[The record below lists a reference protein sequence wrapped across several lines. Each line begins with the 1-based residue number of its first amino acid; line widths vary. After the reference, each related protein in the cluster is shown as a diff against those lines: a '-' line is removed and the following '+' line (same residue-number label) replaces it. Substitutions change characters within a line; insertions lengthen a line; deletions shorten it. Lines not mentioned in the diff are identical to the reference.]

1 MQVQEILIVKHKN
14 ESYGIS
20 TEDINQIARV
30 PMLMPMPLRPA
41 GVRGLCAVSGN
52 IVSLL
57 DLGMLLGMGEVDY
70 DAQDARLL
78 SLNNEYASNALLVS
92 EVYNTVDVDEANI
105 EYIEDDEDPVDAIFK
120 YQDSLVQIL
129 SLEKL
134 VNKIQKVSIE
144 AKEVKNGKVKVE
156 DTQEEAT
163 NRFLI
168 FSMYREKYALN
179 IDYLQEIIL
188 ADQNFTELVGASKD
202 VVGLITLRDEL
213 ILVVDLRKYYGFEAV
228 NNEDNR
234 ILITVHNGKRVG
246 LLIDKILDIKNY
258 ALSDIEY
265 MSENEDMKIA
275 GVIHDEHSLISF
287 FDEVVLEDIFQAN
300 DAFIDEVSE
309 DVSDTSATADMRE
322 VIIFELYEKEY
333 AFDID
338 SVDEIIDVMSPTKV
352 AFSDE
357 RIDGIINIRGQV
369 VTMVSL
375 FDKLGLEPRTT
386 EDAKIIICNVNN
398 VRMGFMVDNVSDI
411 VAIKEDEIR
420 EAEDE
425 FFKDILYL
433 DNGKR
438 LVLAMDV
445 ESLIEEKEA

>member
-1 MQVQEILIVKHKN
+1 MQIQEILIVKNKN

-57 DLGMLLGMGEVDY
+57 DLNTLLGMGEVDY
-70 DAQDARLL
+70 DAQDTRLL
-78 SLNNEYASNALLVS
+78 SLNNEFASNALLVS
-92 EVYNTVDVDEANI
+92 EVYNTVDVDEEHV
-105 EYIEDDEDPVDAIFK
+105 EYIEDDEDPVVAIFK

-134 VNKIQKVSIE
+134 VSQIQKISIE
-144 AKEVKNGKVKVE
+144 AKEVKNGKVKIE
-156 DTQEEAT
+156 DTQEEET

-188 ADQNFTELVGASKD
+188 ADQNYTELVGASD
-202 VVGLITLRDEL
+202 EVVGLITLRDEL
-213 ILVVDLRKYYGFEAV
+213 ILVVDLRKYYGFEAPSS
-228 NNEDNR
+228 EDNR

-258 ALSDIEY
+258 SISEIEY
-265 MSENEDMKIA
+265 MNENEDMKIA

-287 FDEVVLEDIFQAN
+287 FDEVVLEDIFRAN
-300 DAFIDEVSE
+300 DAFIDDVTEEVSN
-309 DVSDTSATADMRE
+309 SSTTSDMRE

-352 AFSDE
+352 AYSDE

-375 FDKLGLEPRTT
+375 FGKLGLEPHVTQ
-386 EDAKIIICNVNN
+386 DAKIIICNVDG

-411 VAIKEDEIR
+411 VAIGEDEVR
-420 EAEDE
+420 EAEDVL
-425 FFKDILYL
+425 FSDVLYL
-433 DNGKR
+433 ENGKR
-438 LVLAMDV
+438 LVLAMDIK
-445 ESLIEEKEA
+445 SLIEEKEA